1 MAFKTYKYS
10 ANLIVCLPLPQGTK
24 TMMEEAQVQVQASA
38 TMHHGK
44 MKV

>member
-10 ANLIVCLPLPQGTK
+10 ANLIVCLPLPQGAK
-24 TMMEEAQVQVQASA
+24 TMMEEVQVQANA